1 MTETEIIQKCKAYDK
16 AAFKELVRVYS
27 PALMS
32 VCVRYMGDRHFAE
45 DMLQES
51 YIRIFNNIL
60 QYEAKGSF
68 KSWLF
73 RIAATTCLKEL
84 RKKQVIIDSEITDY
98 DVSDSNETFTLDD
111 ESGILKIIEKLPLP
125 YRLVFNLYVIE
136 GYSHKEIAEMLG
148 ITEGTSKSQLA
159 RAKGILQKK
168 VAEFLDENR
177 KPIVRQ

>member
-45 DMLQES
+45 DMVQES
-51 YIRIFNNIL
+51 FIRIFKNIL
-60 QYEAKGSF
+60 HYEAKGSF

-84 RKKQVIIDSEITDY
+84 RKKQVIVDTEITDY
-98 DVSDSNETFTLDD
+98 EQSGGNESFALDD
-111 ESGILKIIEKLPLP
+111 ESGILKIIEELPLP

-136 GYSHKEIAEMLG
+136 GYSHQEIAEMMEIG
-148 ITEGTSKSQLA
+148 ESTSRTQLT
-159 RAKGILQKK
+159 RAKKMVKELIFKYK
-168 VAEFLDENR
+168 V
-177 KPIVRQ
+177 QMTH

>member
-84 RKKQVIIDSEITDY
+84 RKKQLMIDSEISDY
-98 DVSDSNETFTLDD
+98 DVSDINETFTLDD
-111 ESGILKIIEKLPLP
+111 ESGILKIIEELPLP

-136 GYSHKEIAEMLG
+136 GYSHQEIAAMMDIGES
-148 ITEGTSKSQLA
+148 TSRTQLT
-159 RAKGILQKK
+159 RAKKMVRDLLLKYK
-168 VAEFLDENR
+168 V
-177 KPIVRQ
+177 QMTH